1 MDFTGNYRGKQK
13 WKKFTDEKDT
23 MTVPQKLSYDITQLH
38 SHYLLVLYVEITYDR
53 YKDLSF
59 HELNAP

>member
-38 SHYLLVLYVEITYDR
+38 SHYLLVLYVEIT
-53 YKDLSF
+53 LVIS
-59 HELNAP
+59 LL

>member
-13 WKKFTDEKDT
+13 MEKLTKENT

-38 SHYLLVLYVEITYDR
+38 SHYLLVLYVEITSVIS
-53 YKDLSF
+53 L
-59 HELNAP
+59 L